1 VDPVPAPERIL
12 SAVADLSKSSGEA
25 FEVSNEPVTGT
36 RLYVVF
42 ARNHRLGEAYTRAK
56 GVLGF
61 RVPDT
66 YPDAQPE
73 DSFFIL
79 PADIKLKVPDPVRNS
94 SDLHR
99 AGASGPEYLGGTVL
113 AGESALVFSWH
124 LWDRSPWSRS
134 KHSLIDH
141 YHHSL
146 RRFEQ
151 LEHD

>member
-1 VDPVPAPERIL
+1 MPAPDRVL

-25 FEVSNEPVTGT
+25 FEVSDVPVTGT

-42 ARNHRLGEAYTRAK
+42 ARNHRFTDRYTREK

-61 RVPDT
+61 RVPDN

-79 PADIKLKVPDPVRNS
+79 PADIKLKVADPVRNS
-94 SDLHR
+94 CDLHR
-99 AGASGPEYLGGTVL
+99 AGASGPEYLGGTGL

-124 LWDRSPWSRS
+124 LWDRSPWNRN

-151 LEHD
+151 PEHD